1 MLAVWK
7 LQENAYAVAIQELL
21 LRETGETWSFGSIY
35 VTLDR
40 LSNQGLVDSS
50 LSDPTPER
58 GGRSK
63 RMYTLTSSGRA
74 ALVHIRS
81 LHDDIWAGVSMAAL
95 SMGGGT

>member
-7 LQENAYAVAIQELL
+7 LQENAYAVSIQELL
-21 LRETGETWSFGSIY
+21 AEDTGETWSFGSIY

-40 LSNQGLVDSS
+40 LSSQGLVVSR

-63 RMYTLTSSGRA
+63 RMYTLTPSGRT
-74 ALVHIRS
+74 ALVHIRG
-81 LHDDIWAGVSMAAL
+81 LQNDVWAGVSLAAL
-95 SMGGGT
+95 TTGGFK

>member
-7 LQENAYAVAIQELL
+7 LQDNAYAVSIQELL
-21 LRETGETWSFGSIY
+21 AEDTGETWSFGSIY

-40 LSNQGLVDSS
+40 LSNQGLVVSG

-81 LHDDIWAGVSMAAL
+81 LQNDVWAGVSIARLLA
-95 SMGGGT
+95 GGQA

>member
-7 LQENAYAVAIQELL
+7 LQDNAYAVSIQELL
-21 LRETGETWSFGSIY
+21 AEDTGETWSFGSIY

-40 LSNQGLVDSS
+40 LTGHGLVQSE
-50 LSDPTPER
+50 LSEPTSER

-63 RMYTLTSSGRA
+63 RMYMLTSSGRS

-81 LHDDIWAGVSMAAL
+81 LQNELWAGVSMAAL
-95 SMGGGT
+95 MAGGQT